1 MAEQKEDDSGMSFPE
16 NYNFNKESLKAYSQG
31 VNSGFKDIET
41 QPIYKRVND
50 VDHVSSDDIFN
61 A

>member
-1 MAEQKEDDSGMSFPE
+1 MSFPE

-31 VNSGFKDIET
+31 VNTGFKSIET
-41 QPIYKRVND
+41 PTRNSGRLSMNEVGH
-50 VDHVSSDDIFN
+50 VDSDDIFN